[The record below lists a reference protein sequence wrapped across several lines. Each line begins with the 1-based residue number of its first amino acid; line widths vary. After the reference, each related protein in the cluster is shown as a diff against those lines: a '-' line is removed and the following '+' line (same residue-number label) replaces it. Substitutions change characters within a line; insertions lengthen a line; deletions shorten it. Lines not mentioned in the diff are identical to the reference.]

1 MKLSGQVRKMYVEAE
16 TPIQYSLNLDEES
29 YPLNSQIGNILKIKW
44 QGVIT
49 CIECGRKTK
58 KSYHQ
63 GYCFPCSRD
72 LPENEMCSVRPEL
85 CEHETG
91 NEAAQEFWRTHCNI
105 DHFVY
110 LSLTS
115 GVKVGITRH
124 YNIPDRW
131 IDQGAVK
138 GLIIAKVPERI
149 LSGKIEIA
157 VAKNLA
163 DKTNWR
169 KMLKSEYEDVDLFE
183 FRKQAHQLF
192 PQDLKCYAL
201 EDEDIQELVY
211 PVESV
216 PEKIS
221 SHNLDKIPEFEDR
234 LTGIKGQYLIFETRV
249 INMRKYSGYHLQFES
264 GPAHQRD
271 AGL

>member
-1 MKLSGQVRKMYVEAE
+1 MKISGQNRKMKVESKS
-16 TPIQYSLNLDEES
+16 PIQYFLDLDKES
-29 YPLNSQIGNILKIKW
+29 YSLDSYIGSKLKIKW

-63 GYCFPCSRD
+63 GYCFVCSRD

-85 CEHETG
+85 CDHKNG
-91 NEAAQEFWRTHCNI
+91 NEAAQEFWRTYCNI

-138 GLIIAKVPERI
+138 GLVIAKVPERI
-149 LSGKIEIA
+149 LSGKIEVA
-157 VAKNLA
+157 VSKNFA

-169 KMLKSEYEDVDLFE
+169 KMLKGEYEDLDLQE
-183 FRKQAHQLF
+183 YREKAHELF
-192 PQDLKCYAL
+192 PEDMKCYAL
-201 EDEDIQELVY
+201 ENEEIQELVY
-211 PVESV
+211 PVQSV
-216 PEKIS
+216 PDKIT
-221 SHNLDKIPEFEDR
+221 SHNLDKIPEFEDK

-249 INMRKYSGYHLQFES
+249 INLRKYAGYHLDFDMAS
-264 GPAHQRD
+264 VP
-271 AGL
+271 